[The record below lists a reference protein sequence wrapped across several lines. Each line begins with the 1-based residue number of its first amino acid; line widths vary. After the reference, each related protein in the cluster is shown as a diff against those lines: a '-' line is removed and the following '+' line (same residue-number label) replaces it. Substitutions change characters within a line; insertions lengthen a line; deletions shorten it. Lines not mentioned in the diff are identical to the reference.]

1 MDIRIGVTHAPR
13 EVALESSQTRD
24 EVMALVD
31 AALSAG
37 TPLHLLDSKGRTVVV
52 PAERIAY
59 VELDPT
65 TERRVGFAS

>member
-13 EVALESSQTRD
+13 EVTLESAQTRD
-24 EVMALVD
+24 EVLALVD
-31 AALSAG
+31 AAFAAG
-37 TPLHLLDSKGRTVVV
+37 TALHLVDSKGRTVVV

-65 TERRVGFAS
+65 TERRVGFAG